1 MKFGISWGYNDKGE
15 HQLAFMGKWTPS
27 VIAQDIWV
35 RMKCFEGDPPQD
47 SFPLGAQGT
56 TILTDIEW
64 GDLRNSPSLQQLKDK
79 CESES
84 NKLSIRVSYYYYTR
98 NYGPLVPYQF
108 TLGNVVGSIGVYNDG
123 ETLNIGGDRL
133 MTSEGLDPP
142 QLTFSQ
148 NDSCYGLNIS
158 KKAPWTSNA
167 PFKLRDTG
175 SNKEVVVDLSNALP
189 TKTDGT
195 QQDIGEL
202 YLGYNDTDGNCLQLI
217 EPNTPIPYME
227 NNWLESGALVVYSLT
242 NDQYQYLL
250 FNSLMVIQKV
260 QGNQNG
266 SLCENFPS
274 TNTESGII
282 VLKEREYFIRP
293 LSYYVDR
300 LEYNGNTSSQTLY
313 VTYYGAPAQNVSI
326 KIKQANHNTT
336 LPIGG
341 VTPDQNTKTTD
352 IQGKVTFVFSV
363 NQTIPY
369 PREYTNVSC
378 PNQNDTLK
386 TLPIDGQVYFFK
398 YCILTTT
405 SDCEP
410 LHVSELT
417 FIAFSTSC
425 YTPPYTWTDHV
436 KPIFTQYH
444 DLSAVMK
451 SILDLSNYTDVTL
464 PWNIELIRHSM
475 ELDFEHANHMPTT
488 RDLSPTKRSMILTW
502 LNDPKYSNEDD
513 TLPGEPIRSVC
524 QHPSVTEGMSTFA
537 SYSTPPRCHMN
548 ISFDSHPRDADTY
561 FFSIFYDTYGCLLNN
576 NSRPL
581 YGLLSR
587 KRSGSK
593 PLCTVE
599 ELKNQL
605 QLAMQLEFYTI
616 PTYLTT
622 LYSIVDGCN
631 IEIYNAIRE
640 VVMQE
645 MLHFAQAANLLISIG
660 GTPVIDSPDFAP
672 RYPARG
678 LPGGVLPG
686 LHVDLK
692 KLSLEHVYN
701 VFMGIEVPEN
711 ISVGGDP
718 EYANNTIGHFYE
730 EIRECF
736 NSLPNDTIDPSSVS
750 KQVSWPWNGIDHV
763 GNLIKVHNHET
774 AISAINEIIHQEEG
788 VSPLNPDSFH
798 DEYAHFYRFEEI
810 VCQNRLVKV
819 NDSHYVYSG
828 DPIPFDPRGVWP
840 MRANP
845 DSFICPNTNCFHEAQ
860 VFHHQYRGL
869 LNKLN
874 DTFSCNTPNCD
885 PQKLL
890 WESIEIMEALQIHA
904 KKLMWIKFNPNNS
917 SDIRTC
923 GPVWDY
929 NWNDVCSSNY

>member
-27 VIAQDIWV
+27 VIAQDMWV
-35 RMKCFEGDPPQD
+35 KMKCFEGVPPQGTH
-47 SFPLGAQGT
+47 PLGSQGT

-84 NKLSIRVSYYYYTR
+84 NKLSVRVSYYNYTR
-98 NYGPLVPYQF
+98 NYQPLVPYRF

-123 ETLNIGGDRL
+123 ETLNFGGDRL

-148 NDSCYGLNIS
+148 SDSCYGLNIS

-167 PFKLRDTG
+167 PFKLNG
-175 SNKEVVVDLSNALP
+175 NKEVVVDLSNALP

-195 QQDIGEL
+195 QRDIGEL

-217 EPNTPIPYME
+217 EPNTPIPYMA

-250 FNSLMVIQKV
+250 SNSLMVIQKV

-266 SLCENFPS
+266 LLCGNLPS

-293 LSYYVDR
+293 LNYYVDR
-300 LEYNGNTSSQTLY
+300 LEYEGKTSSQTLY
-313 VTYYGAPAQNVSI
+313 VTHYGASAQNICI
-326 KIKQANHNTT
+326 KIKQTNYDTT

-341 VTPDQNTKTTD
+341 IAPDQNTKTTD

-363 NQTIPY
+363 TQTIPY
-369 PREYTNVSC
+369 PREYIKPPC
-378 PNQNDTLK
+378 PNQNPTLM
-386 TLPIDGQVYFFK
+386 TLPIDGQVYYFK

-410 LHVSELT
+410 LSVSELT
-417 FIAFSTSC
+417 FLAFSTLC

-444 DLSAVMK
+444 DNSAVMK

-488 RDLSPTKRSMILTW
+488 RDLSPTKHSMILSW

-513 TLPGEPIRSVC
+513 TLPGEPIIPVC
-524 QHPSVTEGMSTFA
+524 QHPPVTEGMSTFTNFF
-537 SYSTPPRCHMN
+537 TPLRCKLKKIQFH
-548 ISFDSHPRDADTY
+548 SDPKDADTY
-561 FFSIFYDTYGCLLNN
+561 FSSIFNDTSGRLLKHHH
-576 NSRPL
+576 RPL

-593 PLCTVE
+593 DLCTVD
-599 ELKNQL
+599 ELKKQL

-640 VVMQE
+640 VVMEE

-672 RYPARG
+672 KYPAQG
-678 LPGGVLPG
+678 LPGGVLPN
-686 LHVDLK
+686 LHVNLT

-701 VFMGIEVPEN
+701 VFMGIEVPAET
-711 ISVGGDP
+711 SVGGGGP
-718 EYANNTIGHFYE
+718 VYANNTIGQFYE
-730 EIRECF
+730 EISECF

-750 KQVSWPWNGIDHV
+750 KQVAWPWNGTDYV
-763 GNLIKVHNHET
+763 GNLIKVHNLET
-774 AISAINEIIHQEEG
+774 ANLAIEQIINEGEG
-788 VSPLNPDSFH
+788 ASPLNPNSDF
-798 DEYAHFYRFEEI
+798 DGKYAHFYRFEEI
-810 VCQNRLVKV
+810 VCQHRLFKV
-819 NDSHYVYSG
+819 DALHYAYTGDS
-828 DPIPFDPRGVWP
+828 IPFDPRGVWP
-840 MRANP
+840 MRVNP
-845 DSFICPNTNCFHEAQ
+845 DSFIRPNTNCFHEAQ

-869 LNKLN
+869 LSKLN

-890 WESIEIMEALQIHA
+890 WDSIEIMEVLQVHA
-904 KKLMWIKFNPNNS
+904 KKLMWIKFNPDNP
-917 SDIRTC
+917 SDITTC

-929 NWNDVCSSNY
+929 NWNVS